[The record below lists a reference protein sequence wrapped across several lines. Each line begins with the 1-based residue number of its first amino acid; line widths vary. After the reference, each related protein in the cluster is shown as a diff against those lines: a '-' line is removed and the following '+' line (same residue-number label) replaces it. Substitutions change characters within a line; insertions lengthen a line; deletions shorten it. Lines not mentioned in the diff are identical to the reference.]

1 MGQPEKSPRASQIS
15 TLHTFTETFLR
26 KKQQHGVKITPQCEF
41 SDVLHVLFVML
52 YISCCDFFSTRSGGK
67 PANMRGYMI
76 SYPLAIQDVW
86 LAN

>member
-1 MGQPEKSPRASQIS
+1 M
-15 TLHTFTETFLR
+15 
-26 KKQQHGVKITPQCEF
+26 TPQCEF
-41 SDVLHVLFVML
+41 SDVLQVLLIIL
-52 YISCCDFFSTRSGGK
+52 YIYIFLVVTVFSTRSGGK